1 MFERTVDDRKIE
13 SLKGLLAESDDCV
26 VLTHSRPD
34 GDAMGSSLALAL
46 FLKACG
52 KRATVVVP
60 NDYPPFLAWMPA
72 IGDVVIY
79 EKNAVAAEEALKN
92 ADLFFCLDFNSLS
105 RIDGVGTVVAALPA
119 KRVLIDHHLAPD
131 AVFDVSISHPEA
143 CSTAELLFKVLWQLG
158 GADKIDTAM
167 AECIYT
173 GIMTDTGNF
182 AYASGRK
189 EVYRIVAELISKGID
204 KDFIYRRVFY
214 NYSFSRMRLLG
225 FMMYEKLRYF
235 PEKNAALLTLTYDE
249 FRRFHAAKG
258 DTEGI
263 VNMPLQIKG
272 VRFSCF
278 LREEMPGKV
287 NVSLRSVDDFPC
299 NRVAERFFNGG
310 GHKNAS
316 GGEVRGTMEDAVALF
331 GQALNEFSRE
341 LTE

>member
-1 MFERTVDDRKIE
+1 MLERTVDDIKIE
-13 SLKGLLAESDDCV
+13 NLKQMLADCVDCV

-34 GDAMGSSLALAL
+34 GDAMGSSLALSL

-52 KRATVVVP
+52 KKATVVVP
-60 NDYPPFLAWMPA
+60 NEYPPFLAWMPSIA
-72 IGDVVIY
+72 DVVIY
-79 EKNAVAAEEALKN
+79 DNNVAAAEQVLTN

-105 RIDGVGTVVAALPA
+105 RIDEVGKIVAELPA

-131 AVFDVSISHPEA
+131 NVFDVSISHPEA
-143 CSTAELLFKVLWQLG
+143 CSTSELLFKVLWQLG
-158 GADKIDTAM
+158 DADKIDTPI

-189 EVYRIVAELISKGID
+189 EVYHIVAELISKGID
-204 KDFIYRRVFY
+204 KDLIYRRVFY

-235 PEKNAALLTLTYDE
+235 SEKNAALITITYDE

-272 VRFSCF
+272 ARFSCF
-278 LREEMPGKV
+278 LREEVPGKV

-299 NRVAERFFNGG
+299 NKVAERFFNGG

-316 GGEVRGTMEDAVALF
+316 GGEVRGTMDEAVKLF
-331 GQALNEFSRE
+331 EQALAEFSHE
-341 LTE
+341 LTD

>member
-1 MFERTVDDRKIE
+1 MLERSVDERKIE
-13 SLKGLLAESDDCV
+13 NLKQLLVECSDCV

-34 GDAMGSSLALAL
+34 GDAMGSSLALSL
-46 FLKACG
+46 FLRAYG
-52 KRATVVVP
+52 KKATVVVP
-60 NDYPPFLAWMPA
+60 NDYPPFLAWLPS
-72 IGDVVIY
+72 ISDVVVY
-79 EKNAVAAEEALKN
+79 DKNVATAEEVLKK

-105 RIDGVGTVVAALPA
+105 RIDEVGKVVAELPA

-131 AVFDVSISHPEA
+131 NVFDVSISHPDA
-143 CSTAELLFKVLWQLG
+143 CSTAELVFKVLWQMG
-158 GADKIDTAM
+158 EADRIDASI

-189 EVYRIVAELISKGID
+189 EVYHIVAELISKGID
-204 KDFIYRRVFY
+204 KDLIYRRVFY

-235 PEKNAALLTLTYDE
+235 PEKNAALITLTYDE
-249 FRRFHAAKG
+249 FKHFHAAKG

-272 VRFSCF
+272 ARFSCF

-299 NRVAERFFNGG
+299 NKVAERFFSGG

-316 GGEVRGTMEDAVALF
+316 GGEVRGTMDEAVQLFEKALV
-331 GQALNEFSRE
+331 EFSGE